1 MYHYQ
6 KFGVKPEELN
16 GVQEQYSISNT
27 AIHHTN
33 SGGCMRKFL
42 VALLMATFVSVGVT
56 LAQENP
62 PDPPR
67 NGPMPGMIK
76 PDIFAKLKLSDE
88 QKEQLKNIRFET
100 QKKEIELRS
109 KLALSKLE
117 LGRLV
122 MSETPDKA
130 AIEKKM
136 NELVANEASL
146 KMNKLNGW
154 FEANK
159 NLTPEQQKVWREF
172 LRAEVRDGAAHEGR
186 GRFGCERRP

>member
-1 MYHYQ
+1 
-6 KFGVKPEELN
+6 
-16 GVQEQYSISNT
+16 
-27 AIHHTN
+27 
-33 SGGCMRKFL
+33 MRKFF
-42 VALLMATFVSVGVT
+42 VALLVATFVSAGAT

-67 NGPMPGMIK
+67 RAPMPGMGK

-88 QKEQLKNIRFET
+88 QKEQMKNIRFET

-109 KLALSKLE
+109 NLALSRLE

-136 NELVANEASL
+136 NEVVANEASL

-186 GRFGCERRP
+186 EHMERERRP

>member
-1 MYHYQ
+1 
-6 KFGVKPEELN
+6 
-16 GVQEQYSISNT
+16 
-27 AIHHTN
+27 
-33 SGGCMRKFL
+33 MRKFF
-42 VALLMATFVSVGVT
+42 VALLVATFVSAGST

-67 NGPMPGMIK
+67 KAPMPGMVK

-146 KMNKLNGW
+146 KINKLNGW

-172 LRAEVRDGAAHEGR
+172 LRAEVRNGAADKGR
-186 GRFGCERRP
+186 ERMERERRP

>member
-1 MYHYQ
+1 
-6 KFGVKPEELN
+6 
-16 GVQEQYSISNT
+16 
-27 AIHHTN
+27 
-33 SGGCMRKFL
+33 
-42 VALLMATFVSVGVT
+42 
-56 LAQENP
+56 
-62 PDPPR
+62 
-67 NGPMPGMIK
+67 MPGMGK
-76 PDIFAKLKLSDE
+76 SDIFAKLKLSDE
-88 QKEQLKNIRFET
+88 QKEQMKNIRFET

-109 KLALSKLE
+109 KLALSRLE

-136 NELVANEASL
+136 SEVVANESSL

-159 NLTPEQQKVWREF
+159 NLTPEQQKVWRKF

-186 GRFGCERRP
+186 ERMERERHP

>member
-1 MYHYQ
+1 
-6 KFGVKPEELN
+6 
-16 GVQEQYSISNT
+16 
-27 AIHHTN
+27 
-33 SGGCMRKFL
+33 MRKFF
-42 VALLMATFVSVGVT
+42 VALLVATLVSAGSI

-67 NGPMPGMIK
+67 HAQMPGMGK
-76 PDIFAKLKLSDE
+76 PDIFAKLKLSDG
-88 QKEQLKNIRFET
+88 QKDQMKNIRFET

-117 LGRLV
+117 LGHLV
-122 MSETPDKA
+122 MSESPDKA

-136 NELVANEASL
+136 NETVANEASL
-146 KMNKLNGW
+146 KMNKLDGW

-172 LRAEVRDGAAHEGR
+172 LRAEIRDGAVHEGR
-186 GRFGCERRP
+186 KHMEHERRP

>member
-1 MYHYQ
+1 
-6 KFGVKPEELN
+6 
-16 GVQEQYSISNT
+16 
-27 AIHHTN
+27 
-33 SGGCMRKFL
+33 MRKFF
-42 VALLMATFVSVGVT
+42 VALLVATFVSAGST

-67 NGPMPGMIK
+67 HAPMPGIGK

-88 QKEQLKNIRFET
+88 QKEQMKNIRFET

-109 KLALSKLE
+109 KLALSRLE

-136 NELVANEASL
+136 NEVVANEASL

-159 NLTPEQQKVWREF
+159 NLTPEQQKVWRKF

-186 GRFGCERRP
+186 QRMERKRRP

>member
-1 MYHYQ
+1 
-6 KFGVKPEELN
+6 
-16 GVQEQYSISNT
+16 
-27 AIHHTN
+27 
-33 SGGCMRKFL
+33 MRKFF
-42 VALLMATFVSVGVT
+42 VALLVATFVSAGSI

-67 NGPMPGMIK
+67 HAPMPGMGK
-76 PDIFAKLKLSDE
+76 PDIFAMLKLSDG
-88 QKEQLKNIRFET
+88 QKEQMKNIRFET

-109 KLALSKLE
+109 KLALSRLE

-122 MSETPDKA
+122 ISETPDKA

-136 NELVANEASL
+136 NEVVANEASL

-186 GRFGCERRP
+186 ERMGRERRP

>member
-1 MYHYQ
+1 MK
-6 KFGVKPEELN
+6 KF
-16 GVQEQYSISNT
+16 
-27 AIHHTN
+27 
-33 SGGCMRKFL
+33 F
-42 VALLMATFVSVGVT
+42 VALLVATFVSAGST

-67 NGPMPGMIK
+67 HAPMPGMGK

-88 QKEQLKNIRFET
+88 QKEQMKNIRFET

-109 KLALSKLE
+109 KLALSRLE

-136 NELVANEASL
+136 SEVVANESSL

-172 LRAEVRDGAAHEGR
+172 LRAEVKDGAAHEGR
-186 GRFGCERRP
+186 ERMGRERHP

>member
-1 MYHYQ
+1 
-6 KFGVKPEELN
+6 
-16 GVQEQYSISNT
+16 
-27 AIHHTN
+27 
-33 SGGCMRKFL
+33 MRKFF
-42 VALLMATFVSVGVT
+42 VALLVATFVSAGST

-67 NGPMPGMIK
+67 HAPMPGMGK

-88 QKEQLKNIRFET
+88 QREQMKNIRFET

-109 KLALSKLE
+109 KLALSRLE

-136 NELVANEASL
+136 SEVVANESSL

-172 LRAEVRDGAAHEGR
+172 LRAEVKDGAAHEGR
-186 GRFGCERRP
+186 ERMGRERHP

>member
-1 MYHYQ
+1 
-6 KFGVKPEELN
+6 
-16 GVQEQYSISNT
+16 
-27 AIHHTN
+27 
-33 SGGCMRKFL
+33 MRKFF
-42 VALLMATFVSVGVT
+42 VALLVATFVSAGAT

-67 NGPMPGMIK
+67 HAPMPGMGK

-88 QKEQLKNIRFET
+88 QKEQMKNIRFET
-100 QKKEIELRS
+100 QKKEIELRA
-109 KLALSKLE
+109 KLALSRLE

-136 NELVANEASL
+136 NEVVANEASL

-172 LRAEVRDGAAHEGR
+172 LRAEVMKVTAR
-186 GRFGCERRP
+186 ERRERMGRERRL

>member
-1 MYHYQ
+1 
-6 KFGVKPEELN
+6 
-16 GVQEQYSISNT
+16 
-27 AIHHTN
+27 
-33 SGGCMRKFL
+33 MRKYFA
-42 VALLMATFVSVGVT
+42 ALLVATFVSAGA
-56 LAQENP
+56 LSAQENP

-67 NGPMPGMIK
+67 HAPMPGMGK

-88 QKEQLKNIRFET
+88 QKEQMKNIRFET
-100 QKKEIELRS
+100 QKKEIELHS
-109 KLALSKLE
+109 KLALSRLE

-136 NELVANEASL
+136 NEVVANEASL

-159 NLTPEQQKVWREF
+159 NLTPEQQKIWREF
-172 LRAEVRDGAAHEGR
+172 LRAEVRDMAAREGR
-186 GRFGCERRP
+186 KRMEREHRQ

>member
-1 MYHYQ
+1 MN
-6 KFGVKPEELN
+6 KLF
-16 GVQEQYSISNT
+16 
-27 AIHHTN
+27 
-33 SGGCMRKFL
+33 
-42 VALLMATFVSVGVT
+42 VALLVATFVSAGST

-62 PDPPR
+62 PDPPKHA
-67 NGPMPGMIK
+67 PMHGMGK
-76 PDIFAKLKLSDE
+76 HDIVGKLNLSDE
-88 QKEQLKNIRFET
+88 QKEQMKNIRFET

-109 KLALSKLE
+109 KLALSRLE

-136 NELVANEASL
+136 NEVAANESSL

-159 NLTPEQQKVWREF
+159 NLTPEQQKIWREF
-172 LRAEVRDGAAHEGR
+172 LRAEVKDIAAHEGR
-186 GRFGCERRP
+186 EHIEREHRP

>member
-1 MYHYQ
+1 
-6 KFGVKPEELN
+6 
-16 GVQEQYSISNT
+16 
-27 AIHHTN
+27 
-33 SGGCMRKFL
+33 MRKLFI
-42 VALLMATFVSVGVT
+42 ALLVATFVSAGST

-67 NGPMPGMIK
+67 HPPMPGMGK
-76 PDIFAKLKLSDE
+76 PDVFAKLKLSDE
-88 QKEQLKNIRFET
+88 QKEQMKNIRFET

-117 LGRLV
+117 LGRLA
-122 MSETPDKA
+122 MSDAPDKA

-136 NELVANEASL
+136 NEVVANEASL

-172 LRAEVRDGAAHEGR
+172 LRLEVRAGAAHEGK
-186 GRFGCERRP
+186 GRMERERRP

>member
-1 MYHYQ
+1 
-6 KFGVKPEELN
+6 
-16 GVQEQYSISNT
+16 
-27 AIHHTN
+27 
-33 SGGCMRKFL
+33 MRKFF
-42 VALLMATFVSVGVT
+42 VALLMAAFVSAGTT

-67 NGPMPGMIK
+67 HAPMPGMGK
-76 PDIFAKLKLSDE
+76 PDNFAKLKLSDE
-88 QKEQLKNIRFET
+88 QKEQMKNIRFET

-109 KLALSKLE
+109 KLALSRLE

-122 MSETPDKA
+122 MSETPEKS
-130 AIEKKM
+130 AIEKRM
-136 NELVANEASL
+136 NEVVANEASL

-172 LRAEVRDGAAHEGR
+172 LRAEVMKVTARERR
-186 GRFGCERRP
+186 GRMENEHRP